1 MGSTLYGCFWNSTGD
16 SITNF
21 FSPLSFPAET
31 FPASFPS
38 LIANVVN
45 GVIEGG
51 EAGSRAIFINVGIWL
66 GLLSIHLP
74 ANWIHNQLKS
84 RVIRNT
90 EAGLRAALVR
100 KLQEL
105 SIPYHTGSQS
115 GRLQSKIMRDV
126 EAVETLSSSFLSI
139 CLIL

>member
-1 MGSTLYGCFWNSTGD
+1 M
-16 SITNF
+16 
-21 FSPLSFPAET
+21 
-31 FPASFPS
+31 
-38 LIANVVN
+38 
-45 GVIEGG
+45 
-51 EAGSRAIFINVGIWL
+51 GIWL

-126 EAVETLSSSFLSI
+126 EAVETLSSQLFVNLLNIVMNLVITLSI
-139 CLIL
+139 TAVKTGSSLCFILVAPVAAGAVSGHSEPRSTGKPLLPSGNGGNQRKG